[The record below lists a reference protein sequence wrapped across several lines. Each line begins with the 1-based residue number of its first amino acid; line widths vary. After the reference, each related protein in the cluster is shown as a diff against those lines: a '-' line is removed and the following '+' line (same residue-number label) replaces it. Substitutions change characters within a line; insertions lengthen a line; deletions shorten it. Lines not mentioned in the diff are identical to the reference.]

1 MRFWLP
7 WVIAATVTAVAI
19 YYFLAGLVSG
29 SVSSFN
35 MGIWILILLGT
46 TGVTACSMILKL
58 HGRPGLAAIVAL
70 ILALPG
76 LVAVLFLLLM
86 VVTQPSWT

>member
-1 MRFWLP
+1 MKFWLP
-7 WVIAATVTAVAI
+7 WGIAAAVTIVAV
-19 YYFLAGLVSG
+19 YYFFAGLVSG

-35 MGIWILILLGT
+35 MGLWIAILLGT
-46 TGVTACSMILKL
+46 TGITACSLILKKA
-58 HGRPGLAAIVAL
+58 GRPGWGAVLALV
-70 ILALPG
+70 LALPG